1 MALPEHLTLPHFRA
15 ALARIRKT
23 ANALHVTTLS
33 RYANSRGL
41 PKALRFLVAYP
52 EAAEALAQ
60 DGYALRASSQG
71 QATIEHGRDA
81 ARERAAADQSFPS
94 RVVIALHL
102 AAARDA
108 PPAATLQIDLT
119 DLARALTTALEST
132 RATPHAV
139 PSRGEQGANDAN
151 PEETRR

>member
-60 DGYALRASSQG
+60 DGYALRASRQG
-71 QATIEHGRDA
+71 QATASAPRDA

-94 RVVIALHL
+94 RVVIELHL
-102 AAARDA
+102 AAVRDA
-108 PPAATLQIDLT
+108 SPAATLQIDLT
-119 DLARALTTALEST
+119 DLTRALTTVLETT

-139 PSRGEQGANDAN
+139 PSHGARGADDAN
-151 PEETRR
+151 PEEARR